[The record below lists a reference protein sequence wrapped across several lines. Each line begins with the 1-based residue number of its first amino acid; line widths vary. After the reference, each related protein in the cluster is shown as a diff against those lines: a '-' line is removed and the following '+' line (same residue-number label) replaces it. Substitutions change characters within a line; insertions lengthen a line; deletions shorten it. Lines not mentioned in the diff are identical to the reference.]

1 LKVSIVGAGR
11 VGSSIAFT
19 LVIKGLASE
28 IVLIDKDV
36 ERAEGDALDL
46 LHATAFSRRM
56 VVEAGGMEKAKGSDV
71 VIFTAGVA
79 QKPGETRLQLLER
92 NARLTWELAA
102 EAVRYAPD
110 AIFLVVTNPVDV
122 LSYVTWKASG
132 FPKERVFG
140 SGTVLDTAR
149 LRTLIA
155 QHCGVSPRSVHA
167 YVIGEH
173 GDSELA
179 VWSKAIVGG
188 LPIKEMCRACEVG
201 CGSTV
206 MEELFEKTK
215 NAAYE
220 IIAKKGAT
228 HYAIAAAVANILESV
243 FKDERRVLTVSTYV
257 ADYMGV
263 GDLYIGLPAVLSSK
277 GIDRVLK
284 LDLDGAERELF
295 VRSAKVI
302 KNALSSIEH
311 LWTAR

>member
-1 LKVSIVGAGR
+1 LKVSIVGVGR

-19 LVIKGLASE
+19 LVVKGLASE
-28 IVLIDKDV
+28 LALIDKDV

-56 VVEAGGMEKAKGSDV
+56 TIKAGGMKRVKGSNV

-79 QKPGETRLQLLER
+79 QGPGETRLQLLER

-102 EAVRYAPD
+102 EAARYAPD
-110 AIFLVVTNPVDV
+110 AIFLIVTNPVDV
-122 LSYVTWKASG
+122 LSYVAWKASD

-188 LPIKEMCRACEVG
+188 LPIKEMCKACKVG
-201 CGSTV
+201 CGPTV
-206 MEELFEKTK
+206 LEELFEKTRG
-215 NAAYE
+215 AAYK
-220 IIAKKGAT
+220 IIAKK
-228 HYAIAAAVANILESV
+228 
-243 FKDERRVLTVSTYV
+243 VLHIT
-257 ADYMGV
+257 
-263 GDLYIGLPAVLSSK
+263 P
-277 GIDRVLK
+277 
-284 LDLDGAERELF
+284 
-295 VRSAKVI
+295 
-302 KNALSSIEH
+302 
-311 LWTAR
+311 